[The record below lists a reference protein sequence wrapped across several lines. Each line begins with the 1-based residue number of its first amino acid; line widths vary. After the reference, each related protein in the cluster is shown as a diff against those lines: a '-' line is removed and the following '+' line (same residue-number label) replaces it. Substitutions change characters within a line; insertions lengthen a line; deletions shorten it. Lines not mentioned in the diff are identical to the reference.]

1 MNATK
6 AQWAASEMA
15 DDQRNLDYDIVSEST
30 MENPIITG
38 LPGCFAIPF
47 CPDHR
52 TGFENYEV
60 TP

>member
-1 MNATK
+1 
-6 AQWAASEMA
+6 MA